1 MLERQLSSDIA
12 MSRPRTAER
21 SESGHLLAAG
31 FQAWLAEA
39 EPGQLIEYHRGLL
52 IWDRSLRSELHS
64 RERRTLER
72 VADAALAAAAR
83 GLVHLV
89 QQRRG
94 KAEYSYLA
102 VKAYQG
108 SPDTG
113 RSR

>member
-1 MLERQLSSDIA
+1 MTLATTEA
-12 MSRPRTAER
+12 PTAGR
-21 SESGHLLAAG
+21 SESGPLLPAAR
-31 FQAWLAEA
+31 FRAWLTQA

-52 IWDRSLRSELHS
+52 IWDRSPRSELHS

-102 VKAYQG
+102 VRAYQD
-108 SPDTG
+108 PDIG
-113 RSR
+113 RTR